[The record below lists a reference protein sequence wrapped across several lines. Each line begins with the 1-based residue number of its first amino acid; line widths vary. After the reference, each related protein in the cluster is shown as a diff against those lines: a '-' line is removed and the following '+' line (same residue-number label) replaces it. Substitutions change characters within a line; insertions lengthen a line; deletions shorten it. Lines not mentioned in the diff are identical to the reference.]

1 MPTFIRRLQFFP
13 QHEYVRKSSFK
24 FNHSNDYQA
33 VDRKYTNGVKKMAL
47 LISTQVAIINAVDG
61 ISNVLFHL
69 NAKSPIENVSCDKH
83 LDDANFH
90 HSSC

>member
-1 MPTFIRRLQFFP
+1 MCERVVF
-13 QHEYVRKSSFK
+13 
-24 FNHSNDYQA
+24 HSIIQNDYQA
-33 VDRKYTNGVKKMAL
+33 MGRKYTNGVKEMTL

-69 NAKSPIENVSCDKH
+69 NAKSPIENVSCDKY